1 MGPRRSRDGHQG
13 RGQPW
18 SGHEGHRDR
27 PRPRPGWDVTLAS
40 QGRDWQG
47 QVQLCSSTAQTRTTG
62 GKAVPRPGEAPEE
75 TSHSSPNHLT
85 PGYTA
90 THWPEA
96 QVAKLLGWREMPMG
110 SSSTCQGDLPSWW
123 EPHLLKSTQ
132 ESDCGVCPLL
142 GLGDWGTLSENRTA
156 HALHRSFPFKHTSIA
171 KISDAG
177 EGIIPAN
184 FAYYGIK
191 CTYFSLSAKGS

>member
-1 MGPRRSRDGHQG
+1 MVTRVGDNLGVAMK
-13 RGQPW
+13 
-18 SGHEGHRDR
+18 GHRDR

-62 GKAVPRPGEAPEE
+62 GKAVPKPGEAPEE

-123 EPHLLKSTQ
+123 EPHLLQSTQ

-142 GLGDWGTLSENRTA
+142 GLGDWSTRSENRTA
-156 HALHRSFPFKHTSIA
+156 CALHRSTQIL
-171 KISDAG
+171 
-177 EGIIPAN
+177 
-184 FAYYGIK
+184 
-191 CTYFSLSAKGS
+191 SL